1 MEGSR
6 NIKSIWS
13 NTSFRASVS
22 LLILCLY
29 DLFIA
34 VRTVLKSPSIS
45 VLVSISPFKVI
56 SGYLIYWGD
65 PTLGAYIFTVVRSSQ
80 IDPLIVMYGHSLSLI
95 IFFKVY
101 FAEKSI
107 AISAVFWF
115 PFAWNIFFH
124 PLTFSVY
131 VSLELKWVSCRQHI
145 QICVCV
151 CVCVCVSCFCI
162 HSASLCLLVGS
173 SSLLT
178 FKAII
183 DMYVFIALSLIVL
196 DVFCLLFFFCSL
208 VVWWLSLVL
217 CLSCFFLFVCYLP

>member
-1 MEGSR
+1 MIFYIDNLSTAISGVL
-6 NIKSIWS
+6 
-13 NTSFRASVS
+13 FPHS
-22 LLILCLY
+22 LLCFCWFLLFWLSVVALHNEVFLWSLGKVFLCLLLPS
-29 DLFIA
+29 LFC
-34 VRTVLKSPSIS
+34 L
-45 VLVSISPFKVI
+45 
-56 SGYLIYWGD
+56 
-65 PTLGAYIFTVVRSSQ
+65 
-80 IDPLIVMYGHSLSLI
+80 
-95 IFFKVY
+95 
-101 FAEKSI
+101 SI
-107 AISAVFWF
+107 ATTTFF
-115 PFAWNIFFH
+115 LFAWNIFFH